1 MQFAV
6 ITAGSVPGATPSV
19 CPFSGGEH
27 VMKSPVIVIGVVLI
41 VLGVVALAYQGITY
55 TTQEKILEVGP
66 LKATAEKKHTVP
78 LPPIVGGLALAAGV
92 ILVAVGSRR

>member
-1 MQFAV
+1 
-6 ITAGSVPGATPSV
+6 
-19 CPFSGGEH
+19 
-27 VMKSPVIVIGVVLI
+27 MKSPVIVIGVVLI

-78 LPPIVGGLALAAGV
+78 LPPIVGGLALTAGV